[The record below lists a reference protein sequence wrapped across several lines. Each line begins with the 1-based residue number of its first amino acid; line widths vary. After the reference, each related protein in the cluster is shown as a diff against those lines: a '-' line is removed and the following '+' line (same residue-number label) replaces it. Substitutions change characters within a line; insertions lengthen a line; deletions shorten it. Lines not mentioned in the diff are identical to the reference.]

1 LEADI
6 QKRVA
11 RLDQRGHDERLKEGR
26 LRMLTIMTKRI
37 YITTLI
43 LIILV
48 FAPRSLST
56 AENKQKK
63 KMPPANV
70 VVSRVTTGTIAPE
83 GEFIG
88 TVYYL
93 EVSDV
98 SAEVNGTVKII
109 KFEEG
114 QRVKRGKVL
123 VKLDSDLLQ
132 KNLQASVASH
142 EQILS
147 DLERARKDLARMES
161 LYKKKIIA
169 ERDYDDRMFQVKS
182 LEKKSAALKAEVERL
197 EIELKKK
204 VIRAPFNGVII
215 KRHVARGEW
224 LSPGDTVATVARDDA
239 VDIIVEVPEE
249 VIRYL
254 KPGMA
259 AKATA
264 AGKEKDGRIV
274 AIIPKGDILTR
285 TFPVK
290 VRIKNPTSLLEGME
304 ARVRLPTAQKIDALF
319 VPRDAVLNM
328 SGKTVIVAVV
338 DSKAVIIPTKV
349 VGYQGM
355 KAGINAEKTSEGMK
369 VVVKGNERLR
379 DGQSVTII
387 EEVE

>member
-1 LEADI
+1 
-6 QKRVA
+6 
-11 RLDQRGHDERLKEGR
+11 
-26 LRMLTIMTKRI
+26 MLTVMTKRI
-37 YITTLI
+37 YITTFI
-43 LIILV
+43 LIILTLAV
-48 FAPRSLST
+48 PTLSD
-56 AENKQKK
+56 AENKVKQQ
-63 KMPPANV
+63 MPPANV
-70 VVSRVTTGTIAPE
+70 VVSKVTTGTIAPE

-98 SAEVNGTVKII
+98 SAEVNGTVQII

-123 VKLDSDLLQ
+123 VKLDSNLLQ
-132 KNLQASVASH
+132 KKLQASVASH

-161 LYKKKIIA
+161 LYEKKIIA

-204 VIRAPFNGVII
+204 VIRAPFRGVII

-304 ARVRLPTAQKIDALF
+304 ARVRLPTGEKIDTHL
-319 VPRDAVLNM
+319 VSRDAVLNM
-328 SGKTVIVAVV
+328 SGKTVIVAVI

-355 KAGINAEKTSEGMK
+355 KAGINAEKISEGMK

>member
-1 LEADI
+1 MI
-6 QKRVA
+6 
-11 RLDQRGHDERLKEGR
+11 
-26 LRMLTIMTKRI
+26 KRI

-43 LIILV
+43 LIILI
-48 FAPRSLST
+48 FAFATLST
-56 AENKQKK
+56 AENKVKQQ
-63 KMPPANV
+63 MPPAPANV

-98 SAEVNGTVKII
+98 SAEVQGTVKII

-114 QRVKRGKVL
+114 QRIRNRGVL
-123 VKLDSDLLQ
+123 VKLDSDLLK
-132 KNLQASVASH
+132 KNLQARVASH
-142 EQILS
+142 EQILW
-147 DLERARKDLARMES
+147 DLERARKDLGRMEN

-169 ERDYDDRMFQVKS
+169 ERDYDDQMFQVKS

-197 EIELKKK
+197 EIELKKT
-204 VIRAPFNGVII
+204 VIKAPFNGVII

-224 LSPGDTVATVARDDA
+224 LSPGKTVATIARDDA
-239 VDIIVEVPEE
+239 VDIIVDVPEE
-249 VIRYL
+249 VTRYL
-254 KPGMA
+254 KPGMP
-259 AKATA
+259 AKITA
-264 AGKEKDGRIV
+264 AGKERNGKIA
-274 AIIPKGDILTR
+274 AIIPRGDILTR

-290 VRIKNPTSLLEGME
+290 IRINNPISLLEGTE
-304 ARVRLPTAQKIDALF
+304 ARVRLPVGQKIDTLF
-319 VPRDAVLNM
+319 VPRDALLNM

-338 DSKAVIIPTKV
+338 DSKAMIIPTKV

-355 KAGINAEKTSEGMK
+355 KAGINAEKISEGMK